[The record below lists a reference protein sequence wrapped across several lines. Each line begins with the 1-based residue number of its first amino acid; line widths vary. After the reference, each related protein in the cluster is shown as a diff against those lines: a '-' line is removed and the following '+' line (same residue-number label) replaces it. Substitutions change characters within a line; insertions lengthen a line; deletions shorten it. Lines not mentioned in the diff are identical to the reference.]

1 MANKKNN
8 TKERPERT
16 LYDLRTP
23 LWDKYYREVRR
34 SVRFPRYYKKVLNW

>member
-1 MANKKNN
+1 MSIKKTNEKK
-8 TKERPERT
+8 TDAP
-16 LYDLRTP
+16 LYDLSTP